1 MRLRALALVGCM
13 LFTGSA
19 TGALGGRLASADPT
33 VTSATPP
40 ERPPAPSA
48 VLFADNPSIVNSR
61 AQPFDSWS
69 RLANGD
75 ALALYFTVGS
85 PECSGVHANVSETS
99 ETVAVEFR
107 SGTLPEAVGRMC
119 TMIAV
124 FGSVDVPLQN
134 PLGDRQVL
142 SVY

>member
-1 MRLRALALVGCM
+1 
-13 LFTGSA
+13 
-19 TGALGGRLASADPT
+19 
-33 VTSATPP
+33 
-40 ERPPAPSA
+40 
-48 VLFADNPSIVNSR
+48 
-61 AQPFDSWS
+61 
-69 RLANGD
+69 
-75 ALALYFTVGS
+75 LYFTVGS